1 MKHID
6 KIGVVS
12 EFSDRGLPA
21 EKLMDQFQE
30 RSGDVVRFN
39 TIQDAYHKTIEHMA
53 KNDILII
60 IGSHYLA
67 GEFLQK
73 IQFS

>member
-1 MKHID
+1 
-6 KIGVVS
+6 
-12 EFSDRGLPA
+12 
-21 EKLMDQFQE
+21 MDQFQE
-30 RSGDVVRFN
+30 RSADVLRFN
-39 TIQDAYHKTIEHMA
+39 TIQDAYHKTLEHMA
-53 KNDILII
+53 KDDVLII